1 MDGLLSYLTPEQQQ
15 MAMQNARTQG
25 LLGLGAALL
34 QGSTGAPG
42 QGKPRLG
49 QILGQAL
56 PVGMQAYQG
65 GIDQTLQQILMGQK
79 MQEMQRQREMQARQQ
94 QAQAQLAQMTQP
106 VTPLS
111 ALSAPGR
118 VGPTAERAETIGQ
131 VPQMTR
137 EQALRMAMNPD
148 LPGPDRE
155 ALFKYVEA
163 TTPKEPKLAP
173 GVVGEFQAAQA
184 AGLIPAGT
192 TLERFVEM
200 KKPPGTS
207 VTVPVSVGAERKYSE
222 SLGTKIA
229 EEDVRLRDQ
238 AMGVPA
244 QLETIQQ
251 SRALLEKGNVFT
263 GKFANQKL
271 FAAAVGQS
279 LGVTGKDTNE
289 LVANT
294 QRLFANRAK
303 ATLDNVKASGL
314 GAGQGFTDRDR
325 EFLEK
330 AVLGNIEFSAD
341 SLKRQLEIE
350 EKAARGVVDKW
361 NSRFKQ
367 IPRAA
372 IEGTGITPVEIPSAQ
387 QIPAAQ
393 QPRVRRYNPA
403 TGRVE

>member
-1 MDGLLSYLTPEQQQ
+1 MDGLLGYLTPEQQQ

-25 LLGLGAALL
+25 LLGLGSALL
-34 QGSTGAPG
+34 QASTGAPG

-137 EQALRMAMNPD
+137 EQALRMAMNPN

-163 TTPKEPKLAP
+163 TKPAEPKLGP

-184 AGLIPAGT
+184 AGLVPSGT
-192 TLERFVEM
+192 TLQQFVEL
-200 KKPPGTS
+200 KKPPAPSATAIAGGTKDVFGEES
-207 VTVPVSVGAERKYSE
+207 QKRQATRFSDISTSGDAARRSANDVRRLE
-222 SLGTKIA
+222 SLIGKVETGGAAAFKQAAGNLGINTKGLDDI
-229 EEDVRLRDQ
+229 Q
-238 AMGVPA
+238 ALQAVINKLVPA
-244 QLETIQQ
+244 QRPAGSGTMSDADL
-251 SRALLEKGNVFT
+251 ALYKESLPRII
-263 GKFANQKL
+263 NQP
-271 FAAAVGQS
+271 G
-279 LGVTGKDTNE
+279 
-289 LVANT
+289 
-294 QRLFANRAK
+294 ANREIVRSMKEINQYLIEEGKIADMV
-303 ATLDNVKASGL
+303 LDGSITPAEGRKRLA
-314 GAGQGFTDRDR
+314 A
-325 EFLEK
+325 
-330 AVLGNIEFSAD
+330 LGN
-341 SLKRQLEIE
+341 
-350 EKAARGVVDKW
+350 
-361 NSRFKQ
+361 
-367 IPRAA
+367 
-372 IEGTGITPVEIPSAQ
+372 PVQDFLDRTQSK
-387 QIPAAQ
+387 PAAQ
-393 QPRVRRYNPA
+393 PQMKQSDVDLINRYLRR
-403 TGRVE
+403 

>member
-25 LLGLGAALL
+25 LLGLGSALL
-34 QGSTGAPG
+34 QASTGAPG

-111 ALSAPGR
+111 ALSALGR
-118 VGPTAERAETIGQ
+118 AGPTAERAETIGQ

-163 TTPKEPKLAP
+163 TKPAEPKLGP

-184 AGLIPAGT
+184 AGLVPSGT
-192 TLERFVEM
+192 TLQQFVEL
-200 KKPPGTS
+200 KKPPAPSATAIAGGAKDVFGEESQKRQATRFSDISTS
-207 VTVPVSVGAERKYSE
+207 GDAARRSANDVRRLE
-222 SLGTKIA
+222 SLIGKVETGGAAAFKQAAGNLGINTKGLDDI
-229 EEDVRLRDQ
+229 Q
-238 AMGVPA
+238 ALQAVINKLVPA
-244 QLETIQQ
+244 QRPAGSGTMSDADL
-251 SRALLEKGNVFT
+251 ALYKESLPRII
-263 GKFANQKL
+263 NQP
-271 FAAAVGQS
+271 G
-279 LGVTGKDTNE
+279 
-289 LVANT
+289 
-294 QRLFANRAK
+294 ANREIVRSMKEINQYLIEEGKIADMV
-303 ATLDNVKASGL
+303 LDGSITPAEGRKRLA
-314 GAGQGFTDRDR
+314 A
-325 EFLEK
+325 
-330 AVLGNIEFSAD
+330 LGN
-341 SLKRQLEIE
+341 
-350 EKAARGVVDKW
+350 
-361 NSRFKQ
+361 
-367 IPRAA
+367 
-372 IEGTGITPVEIPSAQ
+372 PVQDFFDRTKSK
-387 QIPAAQ
+387 PAAQ
-393 QPRVRRYNPA
+393 PQMRQSDVDLINRYLRR
-403 TGRVE
+403 

>member
-1 MDGLLSYLTPEQQQ
+1 MDGLLSYLSPDEQR

-34 QGSTGAPG
+34 QSSTGAPG

-65 GIDQTLQQILMGQK
+65 GIDQTLQQILVGQK
-79 MQEMQRQREMQARQQ
+79 MQEAKRQQEIRARQE
-94 QAQAQLAQMTQP
+94 QAQAELAQMTQP
-106 VTPLS
+106 VTPLT

-118 VGPTAERAETIGQ
+118 AGPTVERAETIGQ

-137 EQALRMAMNPD
+137 EQALRMAMNPN

-163 TTPKEPKLAP
+163 TTPKKPEFGP
-173 GVVGEFQAAQA
+173 GSFGEFQAARASGDLPQ
-184 AGLIPAGT
+184 GMTYP
-192 TLERFVEM
+192 EFVAM
-200 KKPPGTS
+200 KRPPGTS
-207 VTVPVSVGAERKYSE
+207 VTVPVSLGTEKKYGE
-222 SLGTKIA
+222 ALGTKIA

-244 QLETIQQ
+244 QLETIRQ
-251 SRALLEKGNVFT
+251 SRDLLDKGNVFT

-372 IEGTGITPVEIPSAQ
+372 IEGTGITPVEIP
-387 QIPAAQ
+387 AAQ
-393 QPRVRRYNPA
+393 KPKVLRYDPLK
-403 TGRVE
+403 GRAE